1 MAKPSPMRLAKPES
15 DATRAKSIFLKRVLG
30 RRAEGRPSAA
40 PLESL
45 DLAGRFAACRWRQQ
59 VDEKLSK
66 KTVTVPAGVTVTWN
80 SSLMM

>member
-1 MAKPSPMRLAKPES
+1 MIATKEPKKVRRAGNRPSCP
-15 DATRAKSIFLKRVLG
+15 G

-45 DLAGRFAACRWRQQ
+45 DLAGLFAGCRWRQQ

-66 KTVTVPAGVTVTWN
+66 KTVTVPAGVTVT
-80 SSLMM
+80 